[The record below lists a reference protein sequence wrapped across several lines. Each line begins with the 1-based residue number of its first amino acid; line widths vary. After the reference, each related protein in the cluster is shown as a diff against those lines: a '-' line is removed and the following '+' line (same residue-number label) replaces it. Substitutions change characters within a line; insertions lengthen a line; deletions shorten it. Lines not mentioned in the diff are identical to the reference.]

1 MYDSKYSF
9 SDYKNV
15 GKYYNL
21 SFTTKYDTLLSFYNQ
36 LQKFRNLV
44 SQTEKTKIKKKSVY
58 KNSAILYN
66 TLLHIYFSDYNN
78 IMDENKKKLIKNMM
92 LVIYFSKVINMMNG
106 RKRMQEKINHSQKKL
121 FLKTKSR

>member
-36 LQKFRNLV
+36 LKKFRNWV
-44 SQTEKTKIKKKSVY
+44 PQKEKTKIKKKSVY

-106 RKRMQEKINHSQKKL
+106 RKRMQKNKSQPEETLSKD
-121 FLKTKSR
+121 